1 MTIASEQFKKR
12 PINNKPWG
20 DCVSRLWILLLVFQ
34 RDPRAVL
41 WLSPFWKQARLN
53 PHCFWSVVSHK
64 WENKMAASSLSLFCA
79 RSLFLFPSQKLRCF
93 CTQGDSHTIHVP
105 VMLKE
110 CLSFLAPRDGQV
122 SHEVFTAGYSRFTVK
137 FATIVFTL
145 QASLSIA

>member
-1 MTIASEQFKKR
+1 
-12 PINNKPWG
+12 
-20 DCVSRLWILLLVFQ
+20 
-34 RDPRAVL
+34 
-41 WLSPFWKQARLN
+41 
-53 PHCFWSVVSHK
+53 
-64 WENKMAASSLSLFCA
+64 MAASSLSSFCA

-137 FATIVFTL
+137 FHFASFSFDRVIIFSPEREILSRLFYIQIKGSVKEWIVMVHVHV
-145 QASLSIA
+145 AR